1 MGAPTRSPDSGSGL
15 VLYSYWRSS
24 ASYRVR
30 MALNLKGLGYRLE
43 PVHLVR
49 NGGEQFAPDYT
60 ALNPQ
65 QLVPTLVDNGTAITQ
80 SLAILEYLEERYPTT
95 PLLPADPAGRARVRA
110 IAQAIACDIHPLNN
124 LRVLK
129 YLTTTAHQDEQAR
142 LDWYRHWTETGLAAV
157 ERLLDSP
164 LGSGRFCHG
173 DEPGMADCCL
183 LPQVYNA
190 ERFNCDLTA
199 MPTIRRICATLK
211 SLATV
216 RDAIPENQPDAQ

>member
-1 MGAPTRSPDSGSGL
+1 M

-30 MALNLKGLGYRLE
+30 MALNLKGLDYEIR

-49 NGGEQFAPDYT
+49 DGGEQYADDYA

-65 QLVPTLVDNGTAITQ
+65 QLVPTLLDGETVVTQ
-80 SLAILEYLEERYPTT
+80 SLAMLEYLDERHPE
-95 PLLPADPAGRARVRA
+95 PALLPADPAGRARVRA
-110 IAQAIACDIHPLNN
+110 IAQAIACEIHPLNN

-129 YLTTTAHQDEQAR
+129 YLTGTAGLDEDAK
-142 LDWYRHWTETGLAAV
+142 LAWYRHWTEAGLAAV

-164 LGSGRFCHG
+164 QTGRFCHG
-173 DEPGMADCCL
+173 DEPGLADCCL

-190 ERFNCDLTA
+190 ERFECDIDALA
-199 MPTIRRICATLK
+199 EIRRICDALK
-211 SLATV
+211 SIPSVA
-216 RDAIPENQPDAQ
+216 DAMPDNQPDAV